1 MSNAILFAAL
11 YSFTY
16 QPVLNAELHT
26 LLIKEITMASP
37 KTLQVVKA
45 TVPVLETHG
54 TQITTVFYQNMFAEH
69 PELLDI
75 FNETN
80 QKLGRQQSALATTVL
95 AAAKHLEQLEVLLPQ
110 VMQIGHKHRAL
121 QIKPEHYPIVGKHLL
136 GAIKEVLGDAATD
149 EIIEAW
155 AEAYAEIAE
164 VFIKVEQSM
173 YEQAMWPGFAPFKV
187 VDKQIT
193 GTDIAA
199 FMVQPEDSSLDIPAL
214 PLTAGQYITVK
225 TDPQDSDHIALR
237 HYSLYSVD
245 SSDGIKFAV
254 RRDNR
259 NAHRGLVSNY
269 LHDHVEV
276 GDTILLSAPAGD
288 FELNK
293 PLIEQNEVPLVLIS
307 AGVGIT
313 PVLAMLEAQVK
324 ANPSRPIIWA
334 YACQN
339 PEFQAFDTRVAQL
352 LGQAQNV
359 QQHTFYFE
367 QGQLLDESWLKTLPN
382 PADVYVC
389 GSMVFMD
396 SMIEGL
402 MALEHSGDNIH
413 YEPFGPKMSL
423 SVG

>member
-1 MSNAILFAAL
+1 
-11 YSFTY
+11 
-16 QPVLNAELHT
+16 
-26 LLIKEITMASP
+26 MASP

-199 FMVQPEDSSLDIPAL
+199 FTVQPEDSSLDIRAL

-339 PEFQAFDTRVAQL
+339 QSFKPL
-352 LGQAQNV
+352 I
-359 QQHTFYFE
+359 
-367 QGQLLDESWLKTLPN
+367 
-382 PADVYVC
+382 PA
-389 GSMVFMD
+389 
-396 SMIEGL
+396 
-402 MALEHSGDNIH
+402 
-413 YEPFGPKMSL
+413 
-423 SVG
+423 